1 MILSYHPCFKADK
14 NMICAGREPD
24 ADDLAEIA
32 AAHAVILPQGCRRS
46 LYEMAHNN
54 CGHVFPNFDSRFQYS
69 GKIGQVRLF
78 QENNVPHP
86 RTETYPNLNTFV
98 KHYGGLAA
106 TPAFDFPFVFK
117 FDWGGEGYQV
127 YLIESASEFKD
138 LLQTA
143 GDYEHSGHAGFLI
156 QEYIPSTHRSLRVVV
171 IGQTIISYW
180 RVQSGNRS
188 FCSNLARGAVIDA
201 NSDPELQTLAKT
213 SVKAFC
219 TRTGINLAGFD
230 LIFSSQRKRS
240 IPLFLEINYYFG
252 RRGLGGSERFYEILI
267 AEIEKWIDRIGLKS
281 ARISKHGTICNRSG

>member
-1 MILSYHPCFKADK
+1 
-14 NMICAGREPD
+14 MICAGREPD
-24 ADDLAEIA
+24 ADDLAAIA
-32 AAHAVILPQGCRRS
+32 AAHAVILPQGCRRF

-156 QEYIPSTHRSLRVVV
+156 QEYIPSTYRSLRVVV